1 MAPDS
6 IHIPVF
12 DISAYLRG
20 DQKESELLVSSISAA
35 AKSPGFFQITGH
47 GLPTDLTCGMFQH
60 LASFFALPMETK
72 LTLHRSKSEALRGFE
87 AVGDQ
92 RLEKAFID
100 SKEGFMIGPD
110 KPAEGARFLQGPNQ
124 WPAETQLKGFKEYMM
139 TYFQKM
145 QELSK
150 IMFRLIALGLQL
162 DERYFDEFVGSE
174 NCTIHAGLF
183 LGEKS
188 F

>member
-12 DISAYLRG
+12 DISPYLIGDLRG
-20 DQKESELLVSSISAA
+20 TKLLVSSISTAA
-35 AKSPGFFQITGH
+35 QSPGFFQITGH
-47 GLPTDLTCGMFQH
+47 GLPIDLTPGMLQH

-72 LTLHRSKSEALRGFE
+72 FNLHRSKSEALRGFE

-110 KPAEGARFLQGPNQ
+110 KPAEGARLLQGPNQ
-124 WPAETQLKGFKEYMM
+124 WPAESQLKGFKEYMM

-162 DERYFDEFVGSE
+162 DERYFDGFVSSE
-174 NCTIHAGLF
+174 NCTIHTGL
-183 LGEKS
+183 
-188 F
+188 